1 MATLYPADHRDPSLA
16 GKRPPPH
23 PTPFPAYVP
32 AEAHPRPT
40 PGQPY
45 AMQEYYAK

>member
-16 GKRPPPH
+16 GKRP
-23 PTPFPAYVP
+23 PAYVP